1 MKRIAPM
8 AALVAAALAFST
20 SPPALATSLT
30 APQLAL
36 ELTADLNAGDV
47 GRARHK
53 LHLLHNLGVLTLG
66 RSDLNVESL
75 IDLLIRGHADV
86 VVARLAGAEKHA
98 VGRCELLQFVVV
110 RRFFAELREKPLE
123 NFRHQIPRR
132 PHVEDVAVLPPDTRA
147 PPDLVVALDHRDP
160 KTVFRKPRRGGHAA
174 DARAHHHDP
183 PGALFVHGLSLK
195 PFFSRRQAPFRRPS
209 VIFLFA

>member
-36 ELTADLNAGDV
+36 ELTADLTSGDV

-86 VVARLAGAEKHA
+86 VVARLAGAEKYVFCDHWA
-98 VGRCELLQFVVV
+98 SKVNL
-110 RRFFAELREKPLE
+110 AAPAALE
-123 NFRHQIPRR
+123 AFPVSSAGC
-132 PHVEDVAVLPPDTRA
+132 PA
-147 PPDLVVALDHRDP
+147 
-160 KTVFRKPRRGGHAA
+160 
-174 DARAHHHDP
+174 
-183 PGALFVHGLSLK
+183 
-195 PFFSRRQAPFRRPS
+195 
-209 VIFLFA
+209 